1 MSFSLSCYK
10 KLENKNNSWL
20 DFYTIR
26 TLIIWCIYLI
36 IISLFSISNY
46 NKNLFGQVLLI
57 LIITISLGS
66 IFIVYIYPKYIYLP
80 LLNYVVKDNELII
93 LDIIFHQIPLLIHI
107 LLMLNGYWSFSS
119 NLLLES
125 IIISL
130 IWILVYILYVNPF
143 NVYFC
148 NI

>member
-1 MSFSLSCYK
+1 MAISCYK
-10 KLENKNNSWL
+10 KKDNIWL
-20 DFYTIR
+20 DFYTFR

-36 IISLFSISNY
+36 TISIFSVSNY
-46 NKNLFGQVLLI
+46 NKNLFGLVLLI
-57 LIITISLGS
+57 LIITISVGG
-66 IFIVYIYPKYIYLP
+66 IFIVYIYPKYIYSP
-80 LLNYVVKDNELII
+80 LLDYVFKGKELIT
-93 LDIIFHQIPLLIHI
+93 LDIIFHQLPLLIHI

-130 IWILVYILYVNPF
+130 IWIIVYISFVNPF

-148 NI
+148 KL